1 MRRTSLQATWRMY
14 RDFFAGWSRYR
25 HRLRRDEVWIQGFAR
40 KKGVQVNPHLMM
52 RTNLK
57 IWIEENR
64 DLYGTQQCP
73 CFEPS
78 GDQALDRKLICPC
91 KFALSDIEAT
101 GTCHC
106 TLFGRADYTPADF
119 AAAEA
124 RLQHEYRPRLKLQG
138 NRLDTRGWPLN
149 PARSLMVPDPL
160 HQVKQALSQV
170 TGDLVVLVDQ
180 PGSVQNLR
188 RLAET
193 RGFGFESREAEP
205 GVSEVTLLREAHRTV

>member
-1 MRRTSLQATWRMY
+1 MHRTTLKANVRMY
-14 RDFFAGWSRYR
+14 RAFLAGMWRFR
-25 HRLRRDEVWIQGFAR
+25 HRLKRDEVWIQGYAA
-40 KKGVQVNPHLMM
+40 KKGVRVNPHWMM

-78 GDQALDRKLICPC
+78 GDPALDRKLMCPC
-91 KFALSDIEAT
+91 KFALGDIEAT

-106 TLFGRADYTPADF
+106 TLFGRADFTPADF
-119 AAAEA
+119 TRAEA

-138 NRLDTRGWPLN
+138 NRLDTRGWPFN
-149 PARSLMVPDPL
+149 PARGLMVPDPM
-160 HQVKQALSQV
+160 HQVKQALNQT
-170 TGDLVVLVDQ
+170 TGDLVILVDQ
-180 PGSVQNLR
+180 PGSVLNLR

-193 RGFGFESREAEP
+193 RGLGFEGREVAP
-205 GVSEVTLLREAHRTV
+205 GVSEVTLRRERPGAS